1 MRVLVGCCCGFELLE
16 CDLFLVAWDVVG
28 GGGKV
33 EVSVVMSM
41 GSGVIV
47 LCSFVLDTWIVV

>member
-1 MRVLVGCCCGFELLE
+1 MGCCCGFELLE

-41 GSGVIV
+41 GPDAIV
-47 LCSFVLDTWIVV
+47 LCSFVLDT